1 MIASSNIVI
10 AIFAPGGAG
19 VCSPPHAMRLIPAA
33 DAPPFLNGTATEYG
47 LGYNGAF
54 DRNRTRCAAK
64 RGGPACSM
72 KSLTPAISVI
82 GFACATA
89 IFATPAATAKSTAQL
104 GWRSSAELGAIST
117 SGNTVGTS
125 VTSKI
130 DAKQE
135 TNNWSNEYIV
145 SGYFKDEEV
154 THDNGQKERER
165 SAQRFSLSGKAAF
178 KLLGDGDKLF
188 VLGTHVD
195 DKFGAYT
202 RYSTLGV
209 GYGTEW
215 YKDDHKT
222 VDVEIGPGYFSGER
236 AAGELD
242 NGVTV
247 RGAAAVKW
255 KLSDTALL
263 SQTVSVERG
272 TSNVHSMSE
281 TALSTKINSTMQMK
295 AAFNIR
301 NDTSVQED
309 KKNTDTQTSVTLV
322 YSF

>member
-1 MIASSNIVI
+1 
-10 AIFAPGGAG
+10 
-19 VCSPPHAMRLIPAA
+19 
-33 DAPPFLNGTATEYG
+33 
-47 LGYNGAF
+47 
-54 DRNRTRCAAK
+54 
-64 RGGPACSM
+64 M
-72 KSLTPAISVI
+72 KSLSPAVSVI
-82 GFACATA
+82 GFASAIA
-89 IFATPAATAKSTAQL
+89 IFATPAACAKTAAQL
-104 GWRSSAELGAIST
+104 GWTTSAELGAIST

-135 TNNWSNEYIV
+135 TNDWSNEYIV

-154 THDNGQKERER
+154 TRDDGQKERER
-165 SAQRFSLSGKAAF
+165 SAQRLSLSAKAAF
-178 KLLGDGDKLF
+178 KLLEDGDKLF
-188 VLGTHVD
+188 VLGTHID

-209 GYGTEW
+209 GYGAEW
-215 YKDDHKT
+215 YKDDRKT

-272 TSNVHSMSE
+272 TSNIHSMAE